1 MLRSQGADF
10 LRRVAFWSIR
20 SSGLR
25 LPRWWCVTG
34 ATLRM
39 TWPHSFVAGAIHR
52 NTFWESAADICKSN
66 CNCDISDMSDL
77 QEASQKIVFN
87 YQIWTPSRG
96 KTAVL
101 SFQLLNL
108 FFSFELPLLKE
119 VSRNCLVFDVV
130 NFKSWGSLAEVLRC
144 WCCRLWTFDEVL
156 QFCFV
161 LDLAIVIFD
170 GSVA

>member
-1 MLRSQGADF
+1 MILWLIELSN
-10 LRRVAFWSIR
+10 LI
-20 SSGLR
+20 L
-25 LPRWWCVTG
+25 TG
-34 ATLRM
+34 AALRF
-39 TWPHSFVAGAIHR
+39 WPHFLVAGAVM
-52 NTFWESAADICKSN
+52 AAEICKSY
-66 CNCDISDMSDL
+66 CNCAVEDISDMSDL